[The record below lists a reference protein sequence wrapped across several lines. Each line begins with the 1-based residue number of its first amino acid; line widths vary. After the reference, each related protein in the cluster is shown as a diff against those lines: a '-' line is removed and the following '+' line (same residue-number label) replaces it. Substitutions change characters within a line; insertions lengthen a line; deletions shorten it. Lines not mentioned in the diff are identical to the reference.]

1 VLPLAK
7 RRLAPWPIVSWL
19 LRALIPYT
27 LVLSKYTVWCGGHT
41 FGPRY
46 WTDVIPLFAI
56 VLACGLDWAYEH
68 SRVLAMAFALTIAAS
83 IGVQAIGAFCF
94 PGGWNVTPA
103 NVDVHHERLWDWRD
117 TQLKRCLIDG
127 VSR

>member
-1 VLPLAK
+1 MAPDPSPCHHRDRPGPVDK
-7 RRLAPWPIVSWL
+7 RRH
-19 LRALIPYT
+19 
-27 LVLSKYTVWCGGHT
+27 C

-46 WTDVIPLFAI
+46 WTDLIPLFAI

-68 SRVLAMAFALTIAAS
+68 SRVLATGFALTIVCS

-103 NVDVHHERLWDWRD
+103 KWSIS
-117 TQLKRCLIDG
+117 QLTVGLP
-127 VSR
+127 